1 MRTTGSGLVFT
12 LLLAATA
19 AQAQEATGGGYRL
32 TGQAVSADRAP
43 LAGGAFVLSAQ
54 VVPPTAPRGGDFL
67 LISGPASCATGA
79 ASQAGGGCGCLCLD
93 TIFADGFESGNT
105 SAWSSSTP

>member
-1 MRTTGSGLVFT
+1 MRTIGPGLVLT
-12 LLLAATA
+12 MLLAAA
-19 AQAQEATGGGYRL
+19 AAEAQEAAGGAYRL
-32 TGQAVSADRAP
+32 HREAVSAERTP
-43 LAGGAFVLSAQ
+43 LAGAGFVLSAE
-54 VVPPTAPRGGDFL
+54 VVPPTSPRGGGFL
-67 LISGPASCATGA
+67 LTSGRASCAGGA